1 VTFEDDDLDENDAL
15 EREVRKRYETSV
27 AGAAPVDRVVVPGTH
42 LSPVFIRFDGAELSP
57 AFAKLGGLRVGD
69 EAQVER
75 LARESVAFLR
85 GTDS

>member
-1 VTFEDDDLDENDAL
+1 MPDFRVLNSASMRGTRDFFAQHNYELDA
-15 EREVRKRYETSV
+15 
-27 AGAAPVDRVVVPGTH
+27 
-42 LSPVFIRFDGAELSP
+42 LSP

>member
-1 VTFEDDDLDENDAL
+1 
-15 EREVRKRYETSV
+15 
-27 AGAAPVDRVVVPGTH
+27 
-42 LSPVFIRFDGAELSP
+42 VFIRFDGAELSP